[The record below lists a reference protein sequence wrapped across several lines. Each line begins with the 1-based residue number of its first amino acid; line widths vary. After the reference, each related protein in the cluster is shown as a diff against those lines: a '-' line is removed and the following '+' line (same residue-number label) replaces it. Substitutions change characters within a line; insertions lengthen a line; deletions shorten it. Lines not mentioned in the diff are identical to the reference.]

1 MITVDLG
8 VDDLGDDVSVGETN
22 NKSVLWRV
30 VLVLGLNN
38 KTLSGVVISLSFY
51 RPELVFEF
59 WFRVVKEQ

>member
-1 MITVDLG
+1 MITVNLG

-51 RPELVFEF
+51 RP
-59 WFRVVKEQ
+59 KS